1 MIFWLVNIHCI
12 VSILLAIQLD
22 KLLKAVG
29 KALKDLKF
37 EKFSVDGL
45 NFTLICLCLCPVVN
59 IILLFNIFGAHKN
72 KNLIKNVSE
81 YIINQYSE

>member
-1 MIFWLVNIHCI
+1 MIFWLVNIHCL

-37 EKFSVDGL
+37 ENFSLDGL
-45 NFTLICLCLCPVVN
+45 NFTSICLCLCPIVN
-59 IILLFNIFGAHKN
+59 IILLFNIFGTHKDED
-72 KNLIKNVSE
+72 LIKNISE
-81 YIINQYSE
+81 YIVNQYNE

>member
-45 NFTLICLCLCPVVN
+45 SFELICLCLCPIVN
-59 IILLFNIFGAHKN
+59 IILLFNIFGAYKN
-72 KNLIKNVSE
+72 ENLIKNVSE
-81 YIINQYSE
+81 YIVDQYNE